1 MNAFAIHEF
10 TKDTFNILNYKGITK
25 QFHEKGYVVARDIIS
40 KNAVINLRQG
50 IEGKIDACAKQL
62 GCFKEDYLKSVS
74 RWVDPSPV
82 TSCVSPCI
90 VNKLS
95 QAAQM
100 VINKPVYQQ
109 KMNVIC
115 KNAYCTGTIP
125 YHQDISYSPQSPY
138 EFSLWVAL
146 DDISQDAGP
155 LEVIPG
161 SHLLPLKPAV
171 DFWSPD
177 YKQDISLKHR
187 AEKLVLKAG
196 DAIFFDSRLWHG
208 SDENTGLSS
217 RYALVVRWSS
227 EGWKFTQPIPPIEPS
242 FFGLWTSGKVTED
255 ILAMGLKIL
264 FDMSEPDFIKLLDI
278 WLQFIQERSLPFPC
292 DTLSVL
298 ESFKKLRILHLA
310 HTFHNGGDAIGTVYK
325 DIWEKFLS
333 PLKKCV
339 SEIEKKRNL

>member
-1 MNAFAIHEF
+1 MNVIAKNEFNGVDQSAFSR
-10 TKDTFNILNYKGITK
+10 
-25 QFHEKGYVVARDIIS
+25 QFFEKGYAVAGYVMS
-40 KNAVINLRQG
+40 KTAVANLRQE
-50 IEGKIDACAKQL
+50 IEWKIDACAKQL
-62 GCFKEDYLKSVS
+62 GCLKENYLKSVS

-82 TSCVSPCI
+82 TSCVSPSI
-90 VNKLS
+90 LNKLS

-100 VINKPVYQQ
+100 AVNKPVYQQ

-115 KNAYCTGTIP
+115 KNAYCTGAIP

-155 LEVIPG
+155 LEVIPE

-177 YKQDISLKHR
+177 YKQNTSLEHR

-196 DAIFFDSRLWHG
+196 DAVFFDSRLWHG
-208 SDENTGLSS
+208 SGENRDLSS

-227 EGWKFTQPIPPIEPS
+227 EGWKFNQPIPPIEPR

-255 ILAMGLKIL
+255 ILTSGLKIL
-264 FDMSEPDFIKLLDI
+264 FDRSEPDFVKLLDV
-278 WLQFIQERSLPFPC
+278 WMQFIQERSLPFPC
-292 DTLSVL
+292 DAGSAL
-298 ESFKKLRILHLA
+298 ESFKNLKILHLA
-310 HTFHNGGDAIGTVYK
+310 HTSHNGGDATGTVYK
-325 DIWEKFLS
+325 NIWEEFLS
-333 PLKKCV
+333 PLKDYV
-339 SEIEKKRNL
+339 SEIEKKRNLR